1 MPTVSRRH
9 HGPDPASPLNRLST
23 THLLGQFATTKLTGA
38 TRCPDEQD
46 ERHGDQ
52 RQTEFDLWHESNAF
66 RVVQGLEV

>member
-1 MPTVSRRH
+1 
-9 HGPDPASPLNRLST
+9 LST
-23 THLLGQFATTKLTGA
+23 IHLLGQFATRKLTGA

-46 ERHGDQ
+46 ERRGDQ